1 LGDIAAHVIDQVQ
14 YLLDDTVTDV
24 SGRLHTYIPSR
35 PGPHGPEPV
44 TVDDAA
50 WAMLSL
56 AGGAVASVEVS
67 RVALGRKNSLRMEVF
82 GSEGSLAFDL
92 EKINE
97 LQFFDGSADIRQ
109 QGFTRIL
116 VTEPEHPYLAAWW
129 PQGHVIG
136 WEHSFTHQIRDFLAA
151 IESGTE
157 PTPSFEEGLQV
168 QRVLAAVE
176 ASAAKK
182 GIIVALAAT
191 VKAENDHAHQRADLG
206 TVDK

>member
-1 LGDIAAHVIDQVQ
+1 
-14 YLLDDTVTDV
+14 
-24 SGRLHTYIPSR
+24 
-35 PGPHGPEPV
+35 
-44 TVDDAA
+44 
-50 WAMLSL
+50 
-56 AGGAVASVEVS
+56 
-67 RVALGRKNSLRMEVF
+67 
-82 GSEGSLAFDL
+82 
-92 EKINE
+92 
-97 LQFFDGSADIRQ
+97 
-109 QGFTRIL
+109 
-116 VTEPEHPYLAAWW
+116 
-129 PQGHVIG
+129 VIG